1 MIDQARAGSPDAL
14 AALATWAGGSAS
26 AWATL
31 VNILNPRMI
40 VLGGVHA
47 RMYPVIREVVDAEV
61 GRRSLAAPRAEVR
74 IVPAVLGLDA
84 PLVGASESAFESL
97 LADPAAWLATTSNAQ
112 RSLSA

>member
-1 MIDQARAGSPDAL
+1 
-14 AALATWAGGSAS
+14 
-26 AWATL
+26 
-31 VNILNPRMI
+31 MI

-97 LADPAAWLATTSNAQ
+97 LADPAGLAGDDVEHPALDERVMTGAVAGPDREASETGT
-112 RSLSA
+112 RSCRRKGVA

>member
-1 MIDQARAGSPDAL
+1 
-14 AALATWAGGSAS
+14 
-26 AWATL
+26 
-31 VNILNPRMI
+31 MI

-84 PLVGASESAFESL
+84 PLIGASESAFESL
-97 LADPAAWLATTSNAQ
+97 LADPAAWLATTSNAAALDERVMSGAVAGPDREASETGT
-112 RSLSA
+112 RSCRMKGVA